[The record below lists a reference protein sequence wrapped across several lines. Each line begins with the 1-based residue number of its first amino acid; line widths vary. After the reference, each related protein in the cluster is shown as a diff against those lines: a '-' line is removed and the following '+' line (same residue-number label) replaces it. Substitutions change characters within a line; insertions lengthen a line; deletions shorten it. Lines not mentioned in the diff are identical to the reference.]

1 VNFKNAHKFNFAL
14 NTQPIVSG
22 QQARPA
28 PVDAAHSRAEIYR
41 FRTPLP
47 KVLEGEYL
55 RAVSAI
61 EHSLCRQGLMTPL
74 VVSLTPAAQAGA
86 QRAEQK
92 LIVIDGQKRLM
103 ALRKLRFKGR
113 LPASLMRVP
122 YVYANMSQH
131 RTGHDNRWVGPQAQS
146 AHPDCQLPAKTVAA

>member
-28 PVDAAHSRAEIYR
+28 PVDAAHSRAEIY
-41 FRTPLP
+41 
-47 KVLEGEYL
+47 
-55 RAVSAI
+55 
-61 EHSLCRQGLMTPL
+61 
-74 VVSLTPAAQAGA
+74 
-86 QRAEQK
+86 RAEQK